1 MGQSGTPSAA
11 EALVK
16 TRGIRLHEYGG
27 PEVLRYETLVIP
39 DPAAGEVRV
48 RNRAVGL
55 NFIDVYNRT
64 GLYPVAALPS
74 GLGFEGAGIV
84 DAVGEGVTEF
94 SPGDR
99 VAYATGP
106 IGAYSG
112 VRNLPADKLLR
123 LPEAIDERLAAA
135 MMLKGMTAQYL
146 IRSTYRV
153 KPGDYVLFHA
163 AAGGVGSIACQWL
176 NAIGAIVIGT
186 VGSAKKADLAAAR
199 GCNYTID
206 YQTENIAERV
216 REFTAGAGVAVVYD
230 SVGAATFDASL
241 DSLRPRGLLVSFGNA
256 SGPVPPF
263 SPAVLAQKGSLYL
276 TRPTL
281 FDYVAKRDDLVAS
294 ADELFAIVASGAVE
308 IEIGQTYPLA
318 DAADAQ
324 RALEERATCGSTIL
338 IPDD

>member
-1 MGQSGTPSAA
+1 M
-11 EALVK
+11 K
-16 TRGIRLHEYGG
+16 TQGIRLHEYGG
-27 PEVLRYETLVIP
+27 PEVLRYETLVVP
-39 DPAAGEVRV
+39 EPAPGEVRV

-55 NFIDVYNRT
+55 NYIDVYNRS
-64 GLYPVAALPS
+64 GLYPVAGLPS

-84 DAVGEGVTEF
+84 DAVGDGVTAF

-123 LPEAIDERLAAA
+123 LPEAIDERRAAA
-135 MMLKGMTAQYL
+135 MMLKGMTAQFL
-146 IRSTYRV
+146 IRSTYPV
-153 KPGDYVLFHA
+153 KPGDHVLFHA

-186 VGSAKKADLAAAR
+186 VGSADKADLATAR
-199 GCNYTID
+199 GCKYTID
-206 YQTENIAERV
+206 YRKEDIAERV
-216 REFTAGAGVAVVYD
+216 REFTAGVGVAVVYD

-263 SPAVLAQKGSLYL
+263 SPAILAQKGSLYL

-281 FDYVAKRDDLVAS
+281 FDYVAKRDELVAS
-294 ADELFAIVASGAVE
+294 ADELFAVVASGSVE

-318 DAADAQ
+318 DAADAH
-324 RALEERATCGSTIL
+324 RALEGRATCGSTIL
-338 IPDD
+338 IPED

>member
-206 YQTENIAERV
+206 YQTEI
-216 REFTAGAGVAVVYD
+216 
-230 SVGAATFDASL
+230 SL
-241 DSLRPRGLLVSFGNA
+241 
-256 SGPVPPF
+256 SG
-263 SPAVLAQKGSLYL
+263 
-276 TRPTL
+276 
-281 FDYVAKRDDLVAS
+281 
-294 ADELFAIVASGAVE
+294 
-308 IEIGQTYPLA
+308 
-318 DAADAQ
+318 
-324 RALEERATCGSTIL
+324 
-338 IPDD
+338 